1 MAPSV
6 QESVCVSQQVHNVGT
21 ETPTVSRSKH
31 GSDHFGIP
39 LIDKIKSRIQSG
51 DKFYS
56 LEFFPPRTK
65 AGAVNLVSRLDR
77 MREGNPLFVDITWG
91 AGGNPGG
98 DSETSSMKIA
108 ETSVQLLG
116 LETMLHMTCVG
127 AQAEDVT
134 RHLDKAKRLG
144 LRNILALR
152 GDLPNVDEAWQYDAD
167 KFNYGT
173 DLVRHIRSQYG
184 GHFTICVAGYPAGHP
199 EAESYDQDI
208 LHLKEKVEAGADFVI
223 TQLFFTAAT
232 FLQFVTDC
240 RAAGITCPIV
250 PGVLPIQSH
259 DSLRHIVKLSKL
271 AVPGDIADTVER
283 LRDNAEAIQNY
294 GVHLA
299 TQMVRELFQSG
310 LAPGVHFY
318 TLNKEVA
325 TTAILRNL
333 GLMTEVA
340 RPLPFRQSGDAR
352 RWGGEGVRPVF
363 WSQRPRSYV
372 QRTRHW
378 DQWPRTSWS
387 PQSPL
392 ADLAEADLLSFQ
404 LTSASSAADLLAM
417 WGAELGGEEEVWE
430 VVRRHYAG
438 SPAPGH
444 QLVSA
449 LPWSRHGAAQLPA
462 PELALLAAAGV
473 LVTNSQAAVCNL
485 PSQDPELGW
494 GPPGGFI
501 SQVSCQGQGQG

>member
-1 MAPSV
+1 M
-6 QESVCVSQQVHNVGT
+6 
-21 ETPTVSRSKH
+21 
-31 GSDHFGIP
+31 
-39 LIDKIKSRIQSG
+39 LID
-51 DKFYS
+51 
-56 LEFFPPRTK
+56 
-65 AGAVNLVSRLDR
+65 V
-77 MREGNPLFVDITWG
+77 
-91 AGGNPGG
+91 
-98 DSETSSMKIA
+98 
-108 ETSVQLLG
+108 
-116 LETMLHMTCVG
+116 
-127 AQAEDVT
+127 AQT
-134 RHLDKAKRLG
+134 
-144 LRNILALR
+144 
-152 GDLPNVDEAWQYDAD
+152 
-167 KFNYGT
+167 
-173 DLVRHIRSQYG
+173 
-184 GHFTICVAGYPAGHP
+184 
-199 EAESYDQDI
+199 
-208 LHLKEKVEAGADFVI
+208 
-223 TQLFFTAAT
+223 
-232 FLQFVTDC
+232 
-240 RAAGITCPIV
+240 
-250 PGVLPIQSH
+250 H

-271 AVPGDIADTVER
+271 EVPDEISSIVNPLKGND
-283 LRDNAEAIQNY
+283 EAIQKF
-294 GVHLA
+294 GIHQA
-299 TQMVRELFQSG
+299 SEMIRDLFNSG
-310 LAPGVHFY
+310 YAPGVHFY

-378 DQWPRTSWS
+378 DQWPRTSWT

-501 SQVSCQGQGQG
+501 SQVSCQGQGQANVDWFL